1 MNLRL
6 PANDECN
13 DGVSRDEGSF
23 DPDMRRPLAMSHI
36 LTNLGQSRTLNLSQ
50 FIREKLVLDASRLS
64 LFLLCAASIILSLL
78 LGGGTRS
85 GFLSDALL
93 QIFTIPLLI
102 VALSRIFDLTS
113 HQAVLSPQ
121 LACALAFC
129 AAVVLVPLM
138 QLIPLPPWIWTALPG
153 RKPET
158 EVFDLLGWELPWMP
172 ISVSPYA
179 TWQSA
184 MSIIPTSA
192 VFIGTLLLGYR
203 ERRLLSIVVLA
214 FGVFSVFVGL
224 MQVAQG
230 EASSLRFFEFTN
242 PTEAVGFFANRNHFA
257 ALLYVLTLFAAA
269 WAVQAASTA
278 GSWWGRR
285 NYQAAA
291 IVPIVT
297 SFTILVVLVSA
308 QAMARSRAGL
318 ALTMIALFGAFALAY
333 DDRRS
338 ASRGAASRLLAV
350 TATLAVL
357 LSVQFALYRIMERF
371 DSDPLQDA
379 RIPIAR
385 NTIEAAKAFL
395 PLGAGVGTFA
405 QVYGIYEKPKDT
417 LINSYVNHAHDDV
430 LEVLLE
436 TGIPGAILMFLFV
449 AAWGFQCAELWRRGP
464 AEGAEVDL
472 ALARAASIVVGL
484 LMVHSFVD
492 YPLRTGGMMAILA
505 FTCALLSDPP
515 ESEVRREAD
524 IARKR
529 RVIVQAADPSSTPSR
544 PTALSTSKE
553 KSFHR
558 PQTIDW
564 PEEWRDAGSPGA
576 SDNAPPKSDKSVND

>member
-1 MNLRL
+1 
-6 PANDECN
+6 
-13 DGVSRDEGSF
+13 
-23 DPDMRRPLAMSHI
+23 MSPI
-36 LTNLGQSRTLNLSQ
+36 FAVLGQCRTLDLSE
-50 FIREKLVLDASRLS
+50 FVREKLAVDASRS
-64 LFLLCAASIILSLL
+64 LFLLCAASIIFSLL

-93 QIFTIPLLI
+93 QLLTIPLFI
-102 VALSRIFDLTS
+102 VALYRLFDLTS
-113 HQAVLSPQ
+113 QQAILSPQ
-121 LACALAFC
+121 LTCALAFC
-129 AAVVLVPLM
+129 AAIILVPVL

-158 EVFDLLGWELPWMP
+158 EVFGLLGRELPWMP

-184 MSIIPTSA
+184 MSLIPPSA
-192 VFIGTLLLGYR
+192 VFVGTLLLGHR

-230 EASSLRFFEFTN
+230 EASPLRFFEFTN

-257 ALLYVLTLFAAA
+257 ALLCVLTLFAAA
-269 WAVQAASTA
+269 WAVHAASTA
-278 GSWWGRR
+278 GSWWGRK

-333 DDRRS
+333 VDRRA
-338 ASRGAASRLLAV
+338 ASRGTARRLLAA
-350 TATLAVL
+350 TTTLAVL
-357 LSVQFALYRIMERF
+357 LSLQFALYRIMERF

-379 RIPIAR
+379 RIPIAQ
-385 NTIEAAKAFL
+385 NTIEAVKAFL
-395 PLGAGVGTFA
+395 PFGAGVGTFV

-417 LINSYVNHAHDDV
+417 LVNGYVNHAHDDV

-436 TGIPGAILMFLFV
+436 AGIPGAILMGLFV
-449 AAWGFQCAELWRRGP
+449 AGWGLQCLKLWRRGP
-464 AEGAEVDL
+464 AEGEYVDL
-472 ALARAASIVVGL
+472 ALARAATIVVGL
-484 LMVHSFVD
+484 LMAHSFVD
-492 YPLRTGGMMAILA
+492 YPLRTGAMMAILA
-505 FTCALLSDPP
+505 FTCALLIDPP
-515 ESEVRREAD
+515 ASEVRREAD
-524 IARKR
+524 NARKR
-529 RVIVQAADPSSTPSR
+529 KAIAQAADPSAAPSR
-544 PTALSTSKE
+544 HTALNISE
-553 KSFHR
+553 ERSFHR

-564 PEEWRDAGSPGA
+564 PEEWRDAGPSGA
-576 SDNAPPKSDKSVND
+576 SNKAPSKLDKSVND